1 MILNLEIINETWP
14 SWNAEQQNAATSAT
28 WRGRIVAGFVSGGE
42 ARVALL
48 NAPREFF
55 FDFLICF

>member
-1 MILNLEIINETWP
+1 MEIINETWP